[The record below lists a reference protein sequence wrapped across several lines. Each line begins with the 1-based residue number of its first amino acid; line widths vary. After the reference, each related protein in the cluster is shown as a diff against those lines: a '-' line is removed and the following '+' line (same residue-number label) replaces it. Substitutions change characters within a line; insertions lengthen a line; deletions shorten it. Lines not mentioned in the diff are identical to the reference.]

1 MATVAAD
8 ADEEVLFKKR
18 GPKKGARKRAATPP
32 PASDSDSED
41 YSSEDEQG
49 QRQVK
54 RRKKNTGAVTATSGA
69 RPGLSI
75 EGVSTYA
82 ADRSRTIQDSNDATK
97 QSNWVESDKHADL
110 SSAQLLGNTR
120 RQQAPAEAPNP
131 LRVGTVAVAEE
142 ATYKGQSNYS
152 AFIQK
157 NPEGGGKIGPMKAA
171 ASNVRMT
178 NYTDFAPDVCKD
190 YKQTGFCG
198 FGDSCKFLHAREDYK
213 AGWQLDSEWDKFAA
227 GKKEIG
233 GKVVS
238 SRIGAV
244 DKEDQEE
251 GLTKEEVEL
260 LEKIP
265 FKCIICKEDYK
276 FPIVT
281 KCGHY
286 YCEACALKRFRKTP
300 TCEACGAGTG
310 GVFNKAKGLSKLL
323 EKKEK
328 REARLKEKEEQ
339 EKTEQGT

>member
-1 MATVAAD
+1 MVTDAAD
-8 ADEEVLFKKR
+8 AGEEVLFKKR
-18 GPKKGARKRAATPP
+18 GPKKAARKRVATPP
-32 PASDSDSED
+32 PASDSDDSED

-49 QRQVK
+49 HRQVK
-54 RRKKNTGAVTATSGA
+54 RRKKNTGAVTAASGA
-69 RPGLSI
+69 RPAPAI
-75 EGVSTYA
+75 ETVSTFA
-82 ADRSRTIQDSNDATK
+82 ADRSRTIQDSDDATR
-97 QSNWVESDKHADL
+97 QSNWVESDRHADM
-110 SSAQLLGNTR
+110 SSAQLLGSTR
-120 RQQAPAEAPNP
+120 NKAPVPEAPNP
-131 LRVGTVAVAEE
+131 LRVGTVVAPEE
-142 ATYKGQSNYS
+142 ATYKGL
-152 AFIQK
+152 QK
-157 NPEGGGKIGPMKAA
+157 GAEATGGKIGPMKAA

-238 SRIGAV
+238 SRTGAV
-244 DKEDQEE
+244 DKEDEEE

-300 TCEACGAGTG
+300 TCAACGAGTG
-310 GVFNKAKGLSKLL
+310 GVFNQAKGLRKLL
-323 EKKEK
+323 DKKEE
-328 REARLKEKEEQ
+328 REARIKEKEEQ
-339 EKTEQGT
+339 EKAEQAT